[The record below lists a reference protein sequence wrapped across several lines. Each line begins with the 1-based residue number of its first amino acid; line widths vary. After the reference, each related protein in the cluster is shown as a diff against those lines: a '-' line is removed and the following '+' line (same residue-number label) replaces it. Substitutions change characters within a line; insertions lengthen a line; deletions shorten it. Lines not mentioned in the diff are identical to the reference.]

1 MAQRRALVITHPAR
15 LGDSILSIPLHR
27 ALAASFD
34 LHTNLGEPYRFLFNG
49 FENPVTFMPP
59 LAPKS
64 IGDLMREAKELRS
77 RDFEAAFI
85 LRPSF
90 RSALLCK
97 LAKIPQRIGEA
108 TEGRGWLLTHKLPY
122 SPDLPEYD
130 RMDALA
136 KLVDLTTD
144 KTTTLTATPESI
156 EKALSKLNGATIGVV
171 PGGTWPEKLI
181 PTETLRAT
189 IHHLVGL
196 GHKVAILGGPGDEVY
211 AKSLL
216 KEDAVNL
223 IAQFKLPEMAG
234 VLHSLQLLIT
244 PDGGLSHYSVA
255 CGTPALIAFGPT
267 PAKRWGHFNEPH
279 KTIVA
284 PDSKME
290 RLTFTE
296 FQPHIDEMLNRIK
309 D

>member
-27 ALAASFD
+27 ALAANFE

-49 FENPVTFMPP
+49 FADPVHFMPP

-64 IGDLMREAKELRS
+64 IGDLVREAKQLRS
-77 RDFEAAFI
+77 QDFAAVFI

-97 LAKIPQRIGEA
+97 MAKIPQRIGEA

-122 SPDLPEYD
+122 SPDLPEFD

-136 KLVDLTTD
+136 KLAGLTTD
-144 KTTTLTATPESI
+144 KTTTLTATPESL
-156 EKALSKLNGATIGVV
+156 EKAAAALKGATVGIV

-181 PTETLRAT
+181 PTETLRST
-189 IHHLVGL
+189 INHLVAK
-196 GHKVAILGGPGDEVY
+196 GHKVAILGGPGDEIY
-211 AKSLL
+211 AKALL

-223 IAQFKLPEMAG
+223 IAQFKLAEMAG
-234 VLHSLQLLIT
+234 VLHSLKMLIT

-290 RLTFTE
+290 RLTFAE
-296 FQPHIDEMLNRIK
+296 FQPHVDEMLAKIK
-309 D
+309 S